1 MRRWIAVLPVVALG
15 LLILVFALRSLHRD
29 PQVIPMATVGQ
40 PMPAVSLPPLAGG
53 AATPIRQTIKGPVL
67 VNFYASWCAPCVEEA
82 PALIAL
88 KAEGVRIVGVAYKD
102 TPENT
107 QAFLGRLG
115 NPYQSVLLDADGR
128 AGINFGVTA
137 VPETYAIDS
146 AGMIRGKHAGALTA
160 DDAEALLQKAGR

>member
-1 MRRWIAVLPVVALG
+1 MKRWIAVLPVAALAV
-15 LLILVFALRSLHRD
+15 LVLVFAFRSLHRD
-29 PQVIPMATVGQ
+29 PQVIPMATVNQ
-40 PMPAVSLPPLAGG
+40 PMPAVSLPALAGG
-53 AATPIRQTIKGPVL
+53 APIPIRQTIKGPVL

-82 PALIAL
+82 PALSAL
-88 KAEGVRIVGVAYKD
+88 KAEGVPIVGVAYKD

-107 QAFLGRLG
+107 QGFLTRMG
-115 NPYQSVLLDADGR
+115 NPYQSVLMDIDGR

-137 VPETYAIDS
+137 VPETYAIDA

>member
-1 MRRWIAVLPVVALG
+1 MRRLIAILPLAAMAI
-15 LLILVFALRSLHRD
+15 LILVFAFRSLHRD
-29 PQVIPMATVGQ
+29 PEVIPMATVGQ
-40 PMPAVSLPPLAGG
+40 PLPAVSLPGLDG
-53 AATPIRQTIKGPVL
+53 AVAQPVARTIKGPVL

-88 KAEGVRIVGVAYKD
+88 KAEGVPIIGVAYKD

-107 QAFLGRLG
+107 RAFLGRLG
-115 NPYQSVLLDADGR
+115 NPYQTILLDADGR

-137 VPETYAIDS
+137 VPETYAIDA
-146 AGMIRGKHAGALTA
+146 AGMIRGKHAGALSA